1 MKNQVIWYGMTQL
14 EVEIPEKKKKKF
26 QMCIKAVSSCGNG
39 VEFDIGDIAL
49 IVADNQNPE

>member
-1 MKNQVIWYGMTQL
+1 MTQL
-14 EVEIPEKKKKKF
+14 EVEIPGKKKF
-26 QMCIKAVSSCGNG
+26 QMCIKALSSCGNW